1 MIEPFHSKYLL
12 PTKDFRCLSVLLT
25 IHEVPSISQTRI
37 GKATHLSSSMV
48 NNYIKKFRSDGLIKV
63 TGDTNR
69 NTSYHLTEAGY
80 DILSSKLLDYS
91 AEIVQLYTSVKQ
103 EIERILNGFYNEGI
117 RQVVFYGAAE
127 TAEIVYAAL
136 RDTHLTLVGV
146 IDGDTKKHGQLF
158 NGFTIKSFEGLSE
171 IEFDAII
178 IASFGKQEE
187 IYRSIK
193 SVSGGKVVIKRLSDL

>member
-1 MIEPFHSKYLL
+1 MIEPFHSRYLL

-25 IHEVPSISQTRI
+25 IHEVPAISQTRI

-48 NNYIKKFRSDGLIKV
+48 NNYIKKFKSDGLIKV
-63 TGDTNR
+63 IGDTNR
-69 NTSYHLTEAGY
+69 TTSYHLTEAGF
-80 DILSSKLLDYS
+80 DMLSSKLLDYS
-91 AEIVQLYTSVKQ
+91 AEIVQLYTSVKK
-103 EIERILNGFYNEGI
+103 EIIRILNGFYNEGI

-136 RDTHLTLVGV
+136 QETEISLMGV
-146 IDGDTKKHGQLF
+146 IDGDPQKKGQIF
-158 NGFTIKSFEGLSE
+158 NGYTIQSFEGLKDLK
-171 IEFDAII
+171 FDAVI

-193 SVSGGKVVIKRLSDL
+193 AVSDGRIVIKRLSDL

>member
-48 NNYIKKFRSDGLIKV
+48 NNYIKKFRDDGLIKV

-69 NTSYHLTEAGY
+69 TTSYHLTEAGF
-80 DILSSKLLDYS
+80 DVLSSKLLDYS
-91 AEIVQLYTSVKQ
+91 AEIVQLYASVKK
-103 EIERILNGFYNEGI
+103 EIARMLNGFYNEGI
-117 RQVVFYGAAE
+117 RRVVLYGAAE
-127 TAEIVYAAL
+127 TAEIVFAAL
-136 RDTHLTLVGV
+136 RETSLILAGV
-146 IDGDTKKHGQLF
+146 IDGDQKKHGQIF
-158 NGFTIKSFEGLSE
+158 NGLIIKPFESLNE
-171 IEFDAII
+171 LEFDAII

-187 IYRSIK
+187 IYRAIK
-193 SVSGGKVVIKRLSDL
+193 AVTGGRIVIKRLSDL